1 VEEGV
6 IKRRSLLVLALALLV
21 TLAPRVDAST
31 IEDEQWPIPNEFAP
45 GHHSVLI
52 EDPVTGLG
60 HSQLTGSF
68 GENSYLCSSLEDPN
82 CSKATNFNY
91 DILLPVCSEQYP
103 IDCIRSLEAIHPDG
117 RIDQA
122 TFKRYTHTNHPNSF
136 VGSRSRGI
144 PDPLMPSLWEFP
156 DTKHSQGKE
165 FGVAVGMS
173 GSINANAAKG
183 TNRDFFINL
192 HPVSLKLGNGGNN
205 DVNGYANYSKCQQY
219 LDAQTGRSYIGCGSG
234 AEDFGNYK
242 CAFKLQENGNCLLR
256 HAFPSDVE
264 FRVTVD
270 LSEEP
275 NGWFHGRMKD
285 PEILINNLDSGALR
299 LSVTAKATR
308 QPVFY
313 WGKSYSEMSSD
324 QKRIWDECVP
334 KFDCYNSTRIPW
346 SFPNREPDGNK
357 RNVQFYARPTGEK
370 LIEFMK
376 QFLKETG
383 DKAVVVPSA
392 WNIRA
397 LSAGEMSGSTACFA
411 KGAGVKGVVTTN
423 ATVYTEGPPRF
434 DGSTLQYR
442 VAAPHY
448 TPQGDEFRGSY
459 NLVMKSEVA
468 RCLYGFT
475 EAPINASIEVFGE
488 GGEKSVATT
497 IVGEREGWL
506 YLAAHNFTFS
516 SPTIKATI
524 SQAKP
529 VSTPSPSP
537 NPSSTTTPAPTS
549 VLAPA
554 LSDKAAVTRT
564 IRCQKGNKTRKVT
577 DVKPKCPKGWNKA

>member
-1 VEEGV
+1 MGSVPGY
-6 IKRRSLLVLALALLV
+6 SSV
-21 TLAPRVDAST
+21 T
-31 IEDEQWPIPNEFAP
+31 EDEQWPIPNEFAA

-52 EDPVTGLG
+52 EDPVTGLS
-60 HSQLTGSF
+60 HSQLNGQL
-68 GENSYLCSSLEDPN
+68 GDNAYLCSSLNDPN
-82 CSKATNFNY
+82 CAKATNFNF
-91 DILLPVCSEQYP
+91 DILLPACSDKYL

-117 RIDQA
+117 RVDRA
-122 TFKRYTHTNHPNSF
+122 TFKRYTHTNHPNAF
-136 VGSRSRGI
+136 VGSKEKGI
-144 PDPLMPSLWEFP
+144 PDPLMPSVWEFA
-156 DTKHSQGKE
+156 DTSHAFGKQ

-173 GSINANAAKG
+173 GSLRVDEARSTK
-183 TNRDFFINL
+183 RDFFINL
-192 HPVSLKLGNGGNN
+192 HPVSLKLGTGGGD
-205 DVNGYANYSKCQQY
+205 DVNGYANFSKCIQY
-219 LDAQTGRSYIGCGSG
+219 YDSATTRAYVGCGAG

-256 HAFPSDVE
+256 HAFPVGIE

-285 PEILINNLDSGALR
+285 PEILIDKRDTGGVR
-299 LSVTAKATR
+299 LSVSAQSTR

-313 WGKSYSEMSSD
+313 WGKSYAQMSPE
-324 QKRIWDECVP
+324 QRRIWDGCVP
-334 KFDCYNSTRIPW
+334 TFECFNSTRIPW
-346 SFPNREPDGNK
+346 SFPNKEPDGNK

-370 LIEFMK
+370 LIDFMQ

-397 LSAGEMSGSTACFA
+397 LSSNEMSGATACFA
-411 KGAGVKGVVTTN
+411 QGKGVKGIVTTN

-448 TPQGDEFRGSY
+448 TPQGEEFRGTY
-459 NLVMKSEVA
+459 NLVMKSGVA

-475 EAPINASIEVFGE
+475 SAPINATIEVFGE

-497 IVGEREGWL
+497 VVGERDGWL

-516 SPTIKATI
+516 SPTIRATI
-524 SQAKP
+524 SQEQP
-529 VSTPSPSP
+529 LVSPSP
-537 NPSSTTTPAPTS
+537 TPTPTPATS
-549 VLAPA
+549 APNVDSA
-554 LSDKAAVTRT
+554 GVIKKT
-564 IRCQKGNKTRKVT
+564 IQCKKGKKSRQVSA
-577 DVKPKCPKGWNKA
+577 VKPKCPDGFKRRT